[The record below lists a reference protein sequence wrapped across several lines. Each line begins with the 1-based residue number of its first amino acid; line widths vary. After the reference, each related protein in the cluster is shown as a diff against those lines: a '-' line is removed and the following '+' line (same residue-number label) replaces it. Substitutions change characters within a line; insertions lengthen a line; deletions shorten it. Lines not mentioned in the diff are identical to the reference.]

1 MSNTQAA
8 AKPKSNTRYT
18 IILISCLILGGVL
31 GAVLGE
37 KATIVKPVGTLFVNL
52 LFTLIVPLVFFSIA
66 GSISTFKDMK
76 RLGSLLSNTLGFFV
90 LTGAVASTIMIVV
103 VKIFHVGEGIVID
116 ATETTEAASLS
127 IGDHIVKMFTVSDFS
142 QILSRSNMLP
152 LIVFA
157 VLFGVCAAMLGEKG
171 KPLSDGMNLIADVCY
186 KMIQVLMKIAPIGL
200 GAYFANLTGVYG
212 PSLLGTYAK
221 AMAVFYPV
229 AILYFLIFNPIY
241 CYYAG
246 GLECIRAFFKNC
258 LTPFVTAFGTQ
269 SSSAAMPMQHEFCD
283 RVGVPRDISGVV
295 LPMGSTMHMDG
306 ACLGVITKAAIACAA
321 FGVPFQ
327 GIGMYVFLV
336 LLSVASACAVSAV
349 PGGGAV
355 GAALIVSTLGLP
367 AEALPIVIIV
377 GNLIDPISTALNS
390 CGDSVASMMVTRRLE
405 GKDWMSRNLSGCQ
418 DKNW

>member
-1 MSNTQAA
+1 MSDQKVN

-18 IILISCLILGGVL
+18 VILISCLILGGVL

-37 KATIVKPVGTLFVNL
+37 KATIVKPIGTLFVNL
-52 LFTLIVPLVFFSIA
+52 LFTLIVPLVFFSIS

-76 RLGSLLSNTLGFFV
+76 RLGKLLSTTMSFFV
-90 LTGAVASTIMIVV
+90 MTGAFASVLMIFM
-103 VKIFHVGEGIVID
+103 VKIFHVGEGLVLD
-116 ATETTEAASLS
+116 TTATTEAATLS
-127 IGDHIVKMFTVSDFS
+127 VGDHIVKMFTVSDFS
-142 QILSRSNMLP
+142 QILSKSNMLP

-157 VLFGVCAAMLGEKG
+157 CLFGICTAKLGEKG
-171 KPLSDGMNLIADVCY
+171 KPLSDGLNRIADVCY
-186 KMIQVLMKIAPIGL
+186 QMIEVLMKLAPIGL

-212 PSLLGTYAK
+212 PQLLGTYAK

-229 AILYFLIFNPIY
+229 AIAYFLIFNPIY

-246 GLECIRAFFKNC
+246 GTECIRAFFKNC

-269 SSSAAMPMQHEFCD
+269 SSSAALPMQHEFCD
-283 RVGVPRDISGVV
+283 RVGVPRDVSGVV
-295 LPMGSTMHMDG
+295 LPMGATMHMDG
-306 ACLGVITKAAIACAA
+306 ACLGVVTKAAVACAA
-321 FGVPFQ
+321 FGIPFE
-327 GIGMYVFLV
+327 GIGTYALTV

-355 GAALIVSTLGLP
+355 GAALIISTLGLP
-367 AEALPIVIIV
+367 AEALPIVIII

-418 DKNW
+418 DRNW